1 MLSVALETNL
11 SLSSQVSLNFLFSQ
25 PFSLSADNKTVNLIN
40 VAEGKTDDDETRTA
54 LQLMREKFVRLGSVH
69 RSSLDSKLV
78 AVVNNM
84 LPKLEKDKILLQ
96 GLVNS
101 ISPNEVLIWTNM
113 SLGNYLFCLQVS

>member
-1 MLSVALETNL
+1 MASHGL
-11 SLSSQVSLNFLFSQ
+11 
-25 PFSLSADNKTVNLIN
+25 
-40 VAEGKTDDDETRTA
+40 
-54 LQLMREKFVRLGSVH
+54 
-69 RSSLDSKLV
+69 SLDSKLV